1 MTKISDPIIAYT
13 NMMFL
18 PESKWSPRYESQ
30 FYTIR
35 MNSYVTLDK
44 PPQEEEE
51 DAVGQNNTF
60 GNDNDDICTLFKLCN
75 ILNDTPNKTF
85 PAVYYKIE
93 VLRGNSSHTILRR
106 YSQFVYLHHKI
117 FDTIIIQ
124 NTKHIS
130 KLPPK
135 TGLFYNTT
143 NNTNNE
149 EFLYER
155 MEGLYKFLVGLLMQ
169 PECVSNKWIMAFLE
183 LDRC

>member
-1 MTKISDPIIAYT
+1 
-13 NMMFL
+13 MMFL

-44 PPQEEEE
+44 PPPEEEE
-51 DAVGQNNTF
+51 EQEEDGGQNNTIINTTF
-60 GNDNDDICTLFKLCN
+60 GNDNDDICTLFRLCN
-75 ILNDTPNKTF
+75 ILNNTPNKTF

-117 FDTIIIQ
+117 YDSIMIQ
-124 NTKHIS
+124 NS
-130 KLPPK
+130 KDINELPPK

-143 NNTNNE
+143 NSDE
-149 EFLYER
+149 EFVYER

-169 PECVSNKWIMAFLE
+169 PECVSNKWITAFLE

>member
-1 MTKISDPIIAYT
+1 
-13 NMMFL
+13 MMFL

-44 PPQEEEE
+44 PPEEEE
-51 DAVGQNNTF
+51 DEDTGQNNYTF
-60 GNDNDDICTLFKLCN
+60 GNDNDDICTFFRLCN
-75 ILNDTPNKTF
+75 ILNNTPNKTF

-117 FDTIIIQ
+117 IDSIMIE
-124 NTKHIS
+124 NNKDNNNR
-130 KLPPK
+130 LPPK
-135 TGLFYNTT
+135 TGPFHNTT
-143 NNTNNE
+143 KNANE
-149 EFLYER
+149 EFFYER

-169 PECVSNKWIMAFLE
+169 PECVSNKWITAFLE

>member
-1 MTKISDPIIAYT
+1 
-13 NMMFL
+13 
-18 PESKWSPRYESQ
+18 
-30 FYTIR
+30 

-44 PPQEEEE
+44 PPPEEEEE

-75 ILNDTPNKTF
+75 ILNATPNKTF

-106 YSQFVYLHHKI
+106 YSQFVYLRHKI
-117 FDTIIIQ
+117 HDTIMIQ
-124 NTKHIS
+124 NTKHIN

-135 TGLFYNTT
+135 TGLFYNSK
-143 NNTNNE
+143 NANE

-169 PECVSNKWIMAFLE
+169 PEWRKQWLHPS
-183 LDRC
+183 

>member
-1 MTKISDPIIAYT
+1 
-13 NMMFL
+13 MFL

-44 PPQEEEE
+44 QPPE
-51 DAVGQNNTF
+51 DEDEDTGQNNYTF
-60 GNDNDDICTLFKLCN
+60 GNDNDDICTFFRLCN
-75 ILNDTPNKTF
+75 ILNTPNKTF

-106 YSQFVYLHHKI
+106 YSQFVYLRHKI
-117 FDTIIIQ
+117 CDSIMIQNSNDIIQ
-124 NTKHIS
+124 
-130 KLPPK
+130 LPPK
-135 TGLFYNTT
+135 TGLFHNTT
-143 NNTNNE
+143 KNANE
-149 EFLYER
+149 EFFNER

-169 PECVSNKWIMAFLE
+169 PECVSNKWITAFLE